1 MADSNNPKKTKIQSS
16 SLLPRYYRTDS
27 NKKFLQATVDQLVQ
41 PGTVKKINGYIG
53 RKNSK
58 ATTSNDIFIEA
69 SSKARQDYQLEPS
82 FLVKDALG
90 NTTFF
95 KDYQDY
101 INQLSVFGAN
111 TRNHARLNAQEFYSW
126 DPHIEWDK
134 FVNFQNY
141 YWLPYGPDI
150 IKISGQQENIVSTY
164 KIDIRAESD
173 NNVYIFSPDGSTPN
187 PTIKL
192 YRGRTYRFEIS
203 SSGNPFSI
211 KTKRIAGVSDRYS
224 SVELTNNAVEIGV
237 IEFHVPFNS
246 PDVLYYVSETDVDLG
261 GVFQILSI
269 EDNTTFNVDT
279 ELLGKKSYQ
288 LPNGVPLSNGMK
300 VSFVGE
306 VLPEIYRSG
315 QYYVEGVGSSI
326 RLVSESTLELI
337 SPYTETEAILFE
349 STPFDSQPFSD
360 ATSFAGRQDYIV
372 INRGAIDRNPWSRY
386 NRWFHK
392 DVIETSARINN
403 KVASIDQDARA
414 KRPIIEFE
422 PNIKLYNFGVTAI
435 EDVDLVDT
443 FTIDVF
449 SNVEGQLGYN
459 VDGINLAQGQ
469 RVLFTADR
477 DILVKNKIY
486 RVEFLTLNGVRQI
499 HLVEEPTPTK
509 DQVVLVKQGRVNQGS
524 MYWFDGTVWKVA
536 QQKLELNQAPLFDL
550 VDNNKISFGDNNVY
564 DGSTFT
570 GTKLFSYKVRNTPSD
585 QVGDKPFSLKVGSDT
600 TLGFPLTFRNIE
612 NIGDIVFA
620 FDIATG
626 NFQYKKDSNIITVNT
641 NTGFL
646 LKTTGANTEYVNGW
660 QLADTTNYQAAVRIY
675 KNSNL
680 VNNFAVDVYDNIR
693 ELDDLEL
700 KIYINGIFLNRD
712 QWALSTG
719 LDYKQVVLNKNI
731 SLTDVLTIKSYSSQP
746 INSNGFYEI
755 PLNLQNNPLNNEL
768 QDFTLG
774 EVIDHVSSI
783 VENLSNFE
791 GSFPGVN
798 NLRDLGNISKFGRK
812 FVQHSGPSSL
822 SLYHITSDNNNVIRA
837 LEFARDEYNRFK
849 RNFIAVAD
857 SLGVDTDPVRQVNLI
872 LQEINKDKPK
882 TAPYYFS
889 DMVPYTGSVKTELS
903 VLDSRIKTYPLSAV
917 FSLDELSVKSV
928 LVYLNDTQLLHGK
941 DYTFDQQGF
950 VVVTAQISVNDK
962 IVIYEFDNTNGCFI
976 PPTPTKLGLYPR
988 YEPKIYLDTSLATP
1002 RTMIQGHDGSQVLAY
1017 GDYRDQL
1024 ILEIE
1029 KRIYN
1034 NIKITYDPTIFNVD
1048 EMLPAYNRTTDYSLN
1063 EFNEVLASNFYSW
1076 TAGVDRDFTK
1086 PLNYSRDDSL
1096 TFNYKEL
1103 ATPDGRTPLPGYW
1116 KGVYRWMLGTDRP
1129 NLCPWEMLGFSEE
1142 PAWWQALYG
1151 PAPYTK
1157 DNIILWSDIA
1167 DGLIREPGKPA
1178 VQSKKYIRSY
1188 LKNIQPVDED
1198 GNIVSPLL
1206 AGFASGIITTSTA
1219 SDFVFG
1225 DVSPVES
1232 AWRRSSYYPFSLLLT
1247 SMLLQPAKT
1256 FGLLLDRSRI
1266 VRNLAGQLVY
1276 KDTNIRIRTADVVL
1290 PSIYSSS
1297 ETVLTSGIVNYLV
1310 DYILSD
1316 NLKSYNEYKYNL
1328 EYIETR
1334 LSHRIGSF
1342 TSKEKFNLLLDSKTP
1357 LSSGSVFIPQEDYDI
1372 ILNASSPTKRITY
1385 SGVIIT
1391 KLFDGYVIKGYSKSQ
1406 PYFKYY
1412 PFVKN
1417 GVAINVG
1424 GISESFVEWTPNVQY
1439 APGKVVSF
1447 GNRYYRVRV
1456 LHTTSSTF
1464 DLNFYEL
1471 LAALPMIG
1479 GKEAFIR
1486 TEWDRSEVITVPY
1499 GIKFRT
1505 IQEVVDFLLGYGEWL
1520 KDQGFIFDEFNS
1532 ELNAV
1537 TNWETSAKEFLFWTT
1552 QNWST
1557 GEDKWD
1563 DWLPDQ
1569 EVNIGSIVRYDGEY
1583 YRALRTSPPAGT
1595 FDDNDY
1601 IKLDGLSLIGSSV
1614 ISLSPAAAKLTFKA
1628 PLSVVDDI
1636 RNPFNSYEIF
1646 KVNGT
1651 PIQPNFLNSF
1661 RDDNAVS
1668 YTPIEDAI
1676 YGATFYLIQKEQV
1689 VVLKNTTLFNDTI
1702 YNPESGY
1709 RQERIKVSGYIS
1721 ADWNGSFNIPG
1732 FIFDQ
1737 ANVSDWEPW
1746 KDYALGDIVR
1756 QKQFYYT
1763 AESFTAGTD
1772 SFDTTKWIKLDK
1784 KPTAQLLPNWNYKA
1798 EQFTDF
1804 YSLDS
1809 DNFDASQQAVA
1820 QHLVGYQKR
1829 QYLSNII
1836 KDDVSEFKF
1845 YQGMII
1851 EKGTQNV
1858 LNKLFDVLSANDKES
1873 VSFYEEWA
1881 LRVGQYGASS
1891 AFDAIEFVIDEAET
1905 KNNPQGFELV
1915 NQIDTSKVDFI
1926 SRQTPN
1932 DVYLK
1937 PIGYNNNP
1945 WPVSTKDY
1953 NFLRTPGYV
1962 RPNDVKYI
1970 FKEFDQIL
1978 TSDIASYIDGD
1989 CVWIGFEGREWNV
2002 YRYTRLTATVLDVT
2016 YSVNNKTLSVKLEK
2030 NPKLNVGSIV
2040 GIDQVSFSGLYK
2052 ISAVSLDTI
2061 VLNADITNFRI
2072 PFTEGNQIVLST
2084 FRSNRIVNNG
2094 TDVAIDIA
2102 DSIFDAPPPPGEII
2116 WTDDNG
2122 SGKWATWQYN
2132 PVYEVNEFINTSP
2145 AEGLQYGKQIAINQ
2159 LGNLSAVTNSLGEA
2173 IIYDKAS
2180 PFAPWLQR
2188 QTITAPFVSKTG
2200 SFNINP
2206 TPTSLHGDVI
2216 AISSDNNWMA
2226 TGVPRASQVSSN
2238 CRFVNNSTAWSST
2251 TAYIIGNIVTLHS
2264 IAYRAKVTA
2273 NNTNKL
2279 PSTETAFWEELPYI
2293 PVSDQTSATNSPLNE
2308 QGVVS
2313 IYRKDNNNIFSL
2325 VATVISPTP
2334 MSGEQFGS
2342 SVIFGKDTLFVGAA
2356 SSNNG
2361 AGKVYKFNY
2370 LTLVRASTS
2379 HNPIGSNGTTLVVTN
2394 TSGITEGMFI
2404 QGTGFSSRQFVAQ
2417 VTSSTTLIL
2426 SAPPDSQISGIL
2438 EFTVT
2443 DWRFKAT
2450 LNTDNALDPG
2460 AKFGSNLAISKD
2472 NSTLLVSAPGT
2483 TLPGKVYIYKTQDYI
2498 TYSVSETINGT
2509 EVKFGTG
2516 LAVSDAG
2523 DYIAISCILS
2533 DGEKIDQGRVSVYK
2547 QLTNGYEHYQDLRNL
2562 DPETAEFF
2570 GSKISFMN
2578 DSQTIVV
2585 YSKASD
2591 VSVSTTFDGTTTTLD
2606 NNLTKMIDILE
2617 DSGRIDIYDRYNS
2630 KWIFSESLVNNLTVL
2645 DGYSA
2650 GLAVGNN
2657 IVLVGAPFTLNQGF
2671 ESGKVFEYR
2680 KSVGARSWTVKH
2692 TESDRVDLF
2701 KIKRAFLYNKET
2713 NKMVSYLDVIDP
2725 VQGKIPGI
2733 ADQEIKYKTFY
2744 DPAVYYS
2751 GNSSVNV
2758 DEGMSWS
2765 KNQVG
2770 TLWWDLRTAK
2780 FYDSQDQDLVY
2791 RNSTWNT
2798 LFPGAS
2804 IDVYEWVESTSTPAK
2819 WNELADTD
2827 VGLAQ
2832 GISGTTLYGNEV
2844 YGLVRRYDT
2853 VGKTFKNTYYFWV
2866 KNKKTTPANPNRRM
2880 SASSVAELIGNPR
2893 GYGYKYLALT
2903 GKNSFSLSNVKSLL
2917 DDKNIVLSVEY
2928 WTGPYT
2934 DQRPHSEW
2942 KIISNNPSTTIPNT
2956 IEKKWFDSLSGK
2968 DDDGRLVPDTS
2979 LPPKLKYGVE
2989 VRPRQSMFVN
2999 RFEAL
3004 KQLIEQVN
3012 RTLRANLVVENADIS
3027 NLDSFEKEPTTITGL
3042 YDDVIDTGAELRFA
3056 NIGTYE
3062 KPMLQAVIE
3071 DGRIIGVDIVQKGR
3085 GYLVAPYFDIAGSGI
3100 GAKIRAVINR
3110 RGQITGVDI
3119 VSSGEGY
3126 TDESTT
3132 ITVRNYSVLVRSDED
3147 SYGSWSIYA
3156 YEPTTQ
3162 KWSRIRSQSY
3172 DVRRYWSY
3180 IDWYAVGYNEFT
3192 AVDFSVNSFVELNTL
3207 ESNINQLVKV
3217 RVTSLGTWLLLRKY
3231 ANSSS
3236 VDWTQSYEVIG
3247 REKGTLQF
3255 SSNLYSFS
3263 NTQFGFDGSLYD
3275 SSVFDNAASAEL
3287 KIILNTLKDKILI
3300 DDLRQV
3306 YLDLF
3311 FNSVRYALSE
3321 QNYVDWIFKTSFV
3334 KATHNVGELTQKVT
3348 YNNDSLENFE
3358 DFINEVKPYR
3368 TKVREY
3374 VSSYLKVDNS
3384 AVSST
3389 DFDLPA
3395 VFEDNKISPIIVNLV
3410 DGLIQSSSNKV
3421 TQYPWK
3427 YWLDNLGFAVTA
3439 VEISDGGSGY
3449 VSAPNIRFSSNTGT
3463 GATARAFITNGRV
3476 NRIVLLNKGTGYLS
3490 APTVIIEGG
3499 TRSDG
3504 VSAKAVAIIGDSV
3517 VRSNLIKIKFD
3528 RISQKYLVTKMQET
3542 ETFSGT
3548 AVSGSRLQFALTWAP
3563 DIRVGQSTVLINGVE
3578 ALRSNY
3584 TLKIV
3589 KNTTRGYTKYSGS
3602 ITFDVAPPRESVIS
3616 ITYIKDWSLLSAA
3629 DRIQYYYDPATGEL
3643 GKDLA
3648 QLMTGVDYGGVVV
3661 TGLEF
3666 DIGQGW
3672 GVSPYYTDKW
3682 DSFDANFD
3690 DYIVT
3695 VSANTHDFTLPY
3707 VPADGTELNVYYSS
3721 KNVETYVGDGFTKI
3735 YNFNVYN
3742 IYPPVVTVST
3752 TVEFDYTN
3760 PSVNIIGSDIIKVA
3774 SVTGIKIG
3782 DVLAIDPLVEKTL
3795 GFEPKVVL
3803 INSTTREIKIDQILF
3818 KDIAIDTSAV
3828 FTRTLVDPVDC
3839 SINPNGTVF
3848 LNEEIPATS
3857 SILITGLLD
3866 PIRLDDPE
3874 FTPERSVALLELETA
3889 QLELTVLISDYKTLL
3904 DSKASLESTINDLE
3918 TQLTSLQTQV
3928 AALLV
3933 VLDGLDPSDPLYN
3946 PTVSQLNILTNTQI
3960 PAVEVQLQQAEND
3973 LETVEDGIIDNQ
3985 IDKVTKQQ
3993 EIDQAQT
4000 AFDAFPTLQNSNAI
4014 MQTVVS
4020 DGVPDSPFGSPSK
4033 TFSIPTSFNVIDGDK
4048 FIWRKST
4055 SDGSLAPQDSDYDT
4069 ALSGGNL
4076 AYSTATGLAADDII
4090 VDGDGF
4096 VTATTSP
4103 ATEEVVPG
4111 QIVDAVAIKV
4121 YDKPNTGSA
4130 TIKVDSYIADGVTTE
4145 FLISQQ
4151 PNSPTAVIVK
4161 LTDGSRDPVTNELV
4175 SISTVKLINQDYEL
4189 DFRNRL
4195 ITFEQA
4201 PTDGTLVSIFSFGFN
4216 GVNILD
4222 LDYFIADGTQTEF
4235 VTRAPWR
4242 QPVNYLVYV
4251 DGLPA
4256 QPGTPA
4262 LFETDYSYDSSG
4274 RIGLNFSIP
4283 PTAGSLINY
4292 IIVDGP
4298 EQNYSITNSQR
4309 FQGNNTALY
4318 NLDYPVGDSLPLES
4332 NMIVRV
4338 DQNILAGPN
4347 NSYYTVETGK
4357 LDYTIDPAKFLPYT
4371 LSTNDIVVLADGEL
4385 LRTGI
4390 DYLIELQGIT
4400 IKINNAVNTRYLGK
4414 ELVISVRRDLGYL
4427 YVPAT
4432 NTTSAKIQLVN
4443 VVSPQ
4448 SIVEVISSYKHDI
4461 LSIQRTEVKITN
4473 NLPLTPD
4480 TTEFYNYKGLS
4491 AGVIQLDRS
4500 VIDDN
4505 YVWVIKNG
4513 SLLSPSA
4520 DFKLNNDRRSISLAL
4535 YPALDDSF
4543 TVITFSNNVISG
4555 GVSYMQFK
4563 DMLNRFHFKRLN
4575 ANKRTVLVN
4584 SLRYTDT
4591 VIEVEDASNFDIP
4604 NIANNKPG
4612 IIEIRGERIE
4622 YFNIST
4628 KQENGVTTY
4637 LLGQLRRGTL
4647 GTGVSILHRAGS
4659 YVQEI
4664 GVSETIPYTETTTVD
4679 QITSDGT
4686 NIVPLTFI
4694 PAQTTTEWEYSQGFV
4709 SSIPQNFGQSNEI
4722 EVFVG
4727 GYDIAPWVSGVSYT
4741 AGAVV
4746 DFGSYTYRCVS
4757 NHTSSDSFNTDAA
4770 NWTFFVGNIRLK
4782 KAPYKVHNINNHP
4795 DSPEGDVQLDAD
4807 FAVDG
4812 ISNSLRLTTNL
4823 KFGTRVTV
4831 IKKTGVDWDSTV
4843 NVINSD
4849 NKISRFLKAAPGVW
4863 YATVGKYDS
4872 TVDKPS
4878 TFDSIAG
4885 TFDSTLNR
4893 FDQG

>member
-16 SLLPRYYRTDS
+16 SLLPRYYRSDS

-53 RKNSK
+53 RQNSK
-58 ATTSNDIFIEA
+58 ATTASDIFIEA
-69 SSKARQDYQLEPS
+69 GNKPRQDYQLEPS
-82 FLVKDALG
+82 FLIKDALG

-101 INQLSVFGAN
+101 VNQLGVFGAN
-111 TRNHARLNAQEFYSW
+111 TVNHSRLNSQEFYSW

-141 YWLPYGPDI
+141 YWLPYGPDV
-150 IKISGQQENIVSTY
+150 IKIIGQQENIISTY
-164 KIDIRAESD
+164 KIGIRAEDD
-173 NNVYIFSPDGSTPN
+173 NNVYVFSPDGVTPN

-192 YRGRTYRFEIS
+192 YRGQTYRFEIAS
-203 SSGNPFSI
+203 PGNPFAI
-211 KTKRIAGVSDRYS
+211 KTKRTVGAGDRYS
-224 SVELTNNAVEIGV
+224 SVELTNNAVENGV

-246 PDVLYYVSETDVDLG
+246 PDVLFYVSETDIDLG

-279 ELLGKKSYQ
+279 ELLGKQSYQ

-326 RLVSESTLELI
+326 RLVSESSLELI

-372 INRGAIDRNPWSRY
+372 INRGSIDRNPWSRY

-392 DVIETSARINN
+392 DVIETSARVNN
-403 KVASIDQDARA
+403 KVASVDQDARA
-414 KRPIIEFE
+414 VRPIIEFE
-422 PNIKLYNFGVTAI
+422 PNIKLYNFGMTAI

-443 FTIDVF
+443 FTGDVF
-449 SNVEGQLGYN
+449 STVEGQLGYN
-459 VDGINLAQGQ
+459 VDGISLAQGQ

-477 DILVKNKIY
+477 DILVKNKIF

-499 HLVEEPTPTK
+499 HLVEEPTPVK
-509 DQVVLVKQGRVNQGS
+509 DQVVLVKQGTVNQGS
-524 MYWFDGTVWKVA
+524 MYWFDGTTWKVA
-536 QQKLELNQAPLFDL
+536 QQKRELNQAPLFDL
-550 VDNNKISFGDNNVY
+550 VDNNKVSFDNDVVY
-564 DGSTFT
+564 NGSTFK
-570 GTKLFSYKVRNTPSD
+570 GTKLFSYKVRETPSA

-600 TLGFPLTFRNIE
+600 TLGFPLSFRNIE
-612 NIGDIVFA
+612 NIGDIVFN
-620 FDIATG
+620 FDIATDS
-626 NFQYKKDSNIITVNT
+626 FQFKENSDITTVKT

-646 LKTTGANTEYVNGW
+646 LKSTASGVEYVNGW
-660 QLADTTNYQAAVRIY
+660 QLATTTKYQAAVRIY
-675 KNSNL
+675 KNTNQ
-680 VNNFAVDVYDNIR
+680 VNNFNIDFYNNIN
-693 ELDDLEL
+693 ELTDLEL
-700 KIYINGIFLNRD
+700 KIYINGIFLNKD
-712 QWALSTG
+712 KWTITNG
-719 LDYKQVVLNKNI
+719 IDYKQVVLSKDI
-731 SLTDVLTIKSYSSQP
+731 LLTDVLTIKGYSSQS

-755 PLNLQNNPLNNEL
+755 PLNLQNNPLNNDI
-768 QDFTLG
+768 QNFTLG

-783 VENLSNFE
+783 VENLPDFK
-791 GSFPGVN
+791 GTFPGVN
-798 NLRDLGNISKFGRK
+798 NLRDLGNISKFGTK
-812 FVQHSGPSSL
+812 FVQHSGPASL

-837 LEFARDEYNRFK
+837 LEFARDDYNRFK
-849 RNFIAVAD
+849 RNFITVAD
-857 SLGVDTDPVRQVNLI
+857 NLGIDTDPVRQVNLI

-889 DMVPYTGSVKTELS
+889 DMVPYTGSIKTELT
-903 VLDSRIKTYPLSAV
+903 VLDFRIKTYPLSAV
-917 FSLDELSVKSV
+917 FSLAELSAKAV
-928 LVYLNDTQLLHGK
+928 LVYLNNTQLLHNK
-941 DYTFDQQGF
+941 DYTFDDQGF
-950 VVVTAQISVNDK
+950 VVITARLTTGDK

-1002 RTMIQGHDGSQVLAY
+1002 RTMIQGHDGSQILAY
-1017 GDYRDQL
+1017 DDYRDQL

-1034 NIKITYDPTIFNVD
+1034 NIKINYDSSIFD
-1048 EMLPAYNRTTDYSLN
+1048 IEDMIPSYNRTSDYSLS
-1063 EFNEVLASNFYSW
+1063 EFNEVLATNFYNW
-1076 TAGVDRDFTK
+1076 TATIDRDFTK
-1086 PLNYSRDDSL
+1086 PLSYSRDDSL
-1096 TFNYKEL
+1096 TFNYREL

-1129 NLCPWEMLGFSEE
+1129 NLCPWEIIGFSEE
-1142 PAWWQALYG
+1142 PSWWQTVYG

-1157 DNIILWSDIA
+1157 DNTILWSDLG
-1167 DGLIREPGKPA
+1167 DGLIKEPGKPV
-1178 VQSKKYIRSY
+1178 VQNKKYIRTY
-1188 LKNIQPVDED
+1188 LKTIQPVDES

-1219 SDFVFG
+1219 GDFIFG

-1276 KDTNIRIRTADVVL
+1276 KDTNVRIRPADVVL

-1316 NLKSYNEYKYNL
+1316 NLKSYNEYRYNL
-1328 EYIETR
+1328 EYIETK

-1342 TSKEKFNLLLDSKTP
+1342 TSKAKFNLLLDSKTP

-1372 ILNASSPTKRITY
+1372 ILNSSSPIKKITY
-1385 SGVIIT
+1385 SGVIVT
-1391 KLFDGYVIKGYSKSQ
+1391 KLIDGYVIKGYSKSQ

-1417 GVAINVG
+1417 GLLINVG
-1424 GISESFVEWTPNVQY
+1424 GISESFVEWTPEVQY
-1439 APGKVVSF
+1439 APGKIVFF

-1456 LHTTSSTF
+1456 LHTSTLKF

-1471 LAALPMIG
+1471 LAALPTVG
-1479 GKEAFIR
+1479 GKDAFIR

-1520 KDQGFIFDEFNS
+1520 TDQGFVFDEFNT

-1537 TNWETSAKEFLFWTT
+1537 TNWTTSAKEFLFWTT

-1563 DWLPDQ
+1563 DWLPNQ
-1569 EVNIGSIVRYDGEY
+1569 EVRIGSIVRYDGEY
-1583 YRALRTSPPAGT
+1583 YRALRTSAPASI
-1595 FDDNDY
+1595 FDNDDY
-1601 IKLDGLSLIGSSV
+1601 VKLDGLSLIGSSA

-1636 RNPFNSYEIF
+1636 RNPFNGYEIF
-1646 KVNGT
+1646 KVDGT

-1668 YTPIEDAI
+1668 YTPINDAI
-1676 YGATFYLIQKEQV
+1676 YGATFYLVQKEQV
-1689 VVLKNTTLFNDTI
+1689 VVLNNTTLFNDTI

-1709 RQERIKVSGYIS
+1709 RQERIKVAGYVS

-1737 ANVSDWEPW
+1737 AVISEWEQW
-1746 KDYALGDIVR
+1746 RDYALGDIVR
-1756 QKQFYYT
+1756 HKQFYYT
-1763 AESFTAGTD
+1763 AESFIAGAD
-1772 SFDTTKWIKLDK
+1772 VFDNTQWIILDK
-1784 KPTAQLLPNWNYKA
+1784 KPTAQLLPNWSYKA

-1820 QHLVGYQKR
+1820 QHLIGYQKR

-1845 YQGMII
+1845 YQGMIV

-1858 LNKLFDVLSANDKES
+1858 LNKLFDVLSANNKES

-1881 LRVGQYGASS
+1881 IRVGQYGSSS
-1891 AFDAIEFVIDEAET
+1891 AFDVVEFVVDEGET
-1905 KNNPQGFELV
+1905 RNNPQGFELV
-1915 NQIDTSKVDFI
+1915 NQVDTSKVDFI

-1945 WPVSTKDY
+1945 WPISTKKY

-1970 FKEFDQIL
+1970 FKEFDDIL
-1978 TSDIASYIDGD
+1978 TSDVSSYLDGD
-1989 CVWIGFEGREWNV
+1989 YVWIGFEGREWNV
-2002 YRYTRLTATVLDVT
+2002 YRYSRLTTTVLDVT
-2016 YSVNNKTLSVKLEK
+2016 YSTNNKTLSIKLEK
-2030 NPKLNVGSIV
+2030 NPKIAAGAIV
-2040 GIDQVSFSGLYK
+2040 GVDQVSFSGMYK
-2052 ISAVSLDTI
+2052 VVSASLDTI
-2061 VLNADITNFRI
+2061 VLSADITNFKA
-2072 PFTEGNQIVLST
+2072 PFSEGSQIVLSM
-2084 FRSNRIVNNG
+2084 FRSNRVVNQG
-2094 TDVAIDIA
+2094 TDVAIDLV
-2102 DSIFDAPPPPGEII
+2102 DKIFNSPPPSGELV
-2116 WTDDNG
+2116 WVDDNG
-2122 SGKWATWQYN
+2122 QGKWSTLQYN
-2132 PVYEVNEFINTSP
+2132 PAYEINEFTNTSP
-2145 AEGLQYGKQIAINQ
+2145 TAGLQYGKQLAINQ
-2159 LGNLSAVTNSLGEA
+2159 SGNLSVVTNGLGEV
-2173 IIYDKAS
+2173 IVYDKAS
-2180 PFAPWLQR
+2180 PVAPWLQR

-2200 SFNINP
+2200 NFNINP
-2206 TPTSLHGDVI
+2206 TPDSLHGDVI
-2216 AISSDNNWMA
+2216 AISSDNSWMA

-2251 TAYIIGNIVTLHS
+2251 TAYIVGNIVTLNDT
-2264 IAYRAKVTA
+2264 AYRAKVTA

-2279 PSTETAFWEELPYI
+2279 PNTETVFWEELPYI
-2293 PVSDQTSATNSPLNE
+2293 PVSDQLSAVNSPLNE

-2325 VATVISPTP
+2325 VATIISPTP

-2342 SVIFGKDTLFVGAA
+2342 SIVFGKDALFVGA
-2356 SSNNG
+2356 SNSNNG
-2361 AGKVYKFNY
+2361 LGKVYKFNY
-2370 LTLVRASTS
+2370 ITLVRATTS
-2379 HNPIGSNGTTLVVTN
+2379 YNPIGSVATTLVL
-2394 TSGITEGMFI
+2394 TSTTGITAGMFVRGI
-2404 QGTGFSSRQFVAQ
+2404 GFNSNQFVAQ
-2417 VTSSTTLIL
+2417 ITSPTRLIL
-2426 SAPPDSQISGIL
+2426 SAAPDTPPSGII
-2438 EFTVT
+2438 EFTNT
-2443 DWRFKAT
+2443 DWRFTST
-2450 LNTDNALDPG
+2450 LSVNGLSLGSN
-2460 AKFGSNLAISKD
+2460 FGSSLVISKD

-2483 TLPGKVYIYKTQDYI
+2483 LLPGKVYVYTTVNYVDYLI
-2498 TYSVSETINGT
+2498 KETISGT

-2516 LAVSDAG
+2516 LAVSDTG
-2523 DYIAISCILS
+2523 DYIAISCMLS

-2547 QLTNGYEHYQDLRNL
+2547 QSTNSYVHYQDLRNL

-2585 YSKASD
+2585 YSKSSD
-2591 VSVSTTFDGTTTTLD
+2591 VTVNTIFDKKLTTLD
-2606 NNLTKMIDILE
+2606 NNLTKIIDILE
-2617 DSGRIDIYDRYNS
+2617 DSGRIDIYDRYNT
-2630 KWIFSESLVNNLTVL
+2630 KWIFSESLANNLSVL
-2645 DGYSA
+2645 DNYSA
-2650 GLAVGNN
+2650 GFAVADNL
-2657 IVLVGAPFTLNQGF
+2657 VLVGAPLALDQGVK
-2671 ESGKVFEYR
+2671 SGKVFEYR
-2680 KSVGARSWTVKH
+2680 KTTGKFSWEVKH
-2692 TESDRVDLF
+2692 TQSDRVDLF
-2701 KIKRAFLYNKET
+2701 KIKRAFLYNRKN
-2713 NKMVSYLDVIDP
+2713 NKMVSYLDVVDP

-2733 ADQEIKYKTFY
+2733 ADQEIRYKTFY
-2744 DPAVYYS
+2744 DPAIYYS
-2751 GNSSVNV
+2751 GDSVVNV

-2765 KNQVG
+2765 KAQVG

-2780 FYDSQDQDLVY
+2780 FYDSQDEDLIY

-2804 IDVYEWVESTSTPAK
+2804 IDVYEWVESTATPSK

-2827 VGLAQ
+2827 TGLAQ
-2832 GISGTTLYGNEV
+2832 GISGTTLYGNDV

-2866 KNKKTTPANPNRRM
+2866 KNKKTIPNNPNRQM
-2880 SASSVAELIGNPR
+2880 SASNVAELIGNPR

-2903 GKNSFSLSNVKSLL
+2903 GKNSFSLANIKSLL
-2917 DDKNIVLSVEY
+2917 DDTNVILSVEY

-2942 KIISNNPSTTIPNT
+2942 KIISNNPATTIPSA
-2956 IEKKWFDSLSGK
+2956 IEKKWFDSLSGR
-2968 DDDGRLVPDTS
+2968 DDAGRLVPDTA

-2989 VRPRQSMFVN
+2989 VRPRQSMFIN

-3012 RTLRANLVVENADIS
+3012 NTLRSKLIVENADIS
-3027 NLDSFEKEPTTITGL
+3027 ELDSFEKEPTTITGL
-3042 YDDVIDTGAELRFA
+3042 YDDVIDTGTELRFA

-3062 KPMLQAVIE
+3062 KPVIHPE
-3071 DGRIIGVDIVQKGR
+3071 IENGKIVGINIVQRGR
-3085 GYLVAPYFDIAGSGI
+3085 GYLVAPYFDITGSGI
-3100 GAKIRAVINR
+3100 GAKIRSVINR
-3110 RGQITGVDI
+3110 RGQIVGFEI

-3126 TDESTT
+3126 TSESTT

-3147 SYGSWSIYA
+3147 SYNSWSIYA
-3156 YEPTTQ
+3156 YEPSTQ

-3180 IDWYAVGYNEFT
+3180 IDWYADGYNEFT
-3192 AVDFSVNSFVELNTL
+3192 AVSFSVNSFVELNTL
-3207 ESNINQLVKV
+3207 GSDINQLVKV
-3217 RVTSLGTWLLLRKY
+3217 RVTSLGTWILLRKY

-3236 VDWTQSYEVIG
+3236 VDWTQSYEVVG

-3275 SSVFDNAASAEL
+3275 SSVFDNAASIEL

-3311 FNSVRYALSE
+3311 FNSVRYVLSE

-3368 TKVREY
+3368 TKIREY
-3374 VSSYLKVDNS
+3374 VSSYSKIDNS
-3384 AVSST
+3384 AISSS

-3395 VFEDNKISPIIVNLV
+3395 VFEDNKISPVIVNVV
-3410 DGLIQSSSNKV
+3410 DGLIQSSTNKI

-3427 YWLDNLGFAVTA
+3427 YWLDNLGFSVTA
-3439 VEISDGGSGY
+3439 VTISNGGSGY
-3449 VSAPNIRFSSNTGT
+3449 VSAPTVRFSSNTGT

-3476 NRIVLLNKGTGYLS
+3476 NRIVLLTSGTGYLS
-3490 APTVIIEGG
+3490 APSIIIEGG
-3499 TRSDG
+3499 TRADG
-3504 VSAKAVAIIGDSV
+3504 VAATAVAIIGDSV

-3528 RISQKYLVTKMQET
+3528 RISQKYLVTKLQET
-3542 ETFSGT
+3542 EMFSGI
-3548 AVSGSRLQFALTWAP
+3548 AVSGSRLQFALRWAP

-3589 KNTTRGYTKYSGS
+3589 KNTNRGYTNYSGS
-3602 ITFDVAPPRESVIS
+3602 ITFEVAPPRESVVS

-3672 GVSPYYTDKW
+3672 GVSPYYSDKW

-3695 VSANTHDFTLPY
+3695 VSANTHNFTLPY
-3707 VPADGTELNVYYSS
+3707 VPPAGTELNVYYSS
-3721 KNVETYVGDGFTKI
+3721 KNVETYIGDGFTKI

-3742 IYPPVVTVST
+3742 LYPPVVTVST
-3752 TVEFDYTN
+3752 TVAFDYTN
-3760 PSVNIIGSDIIKVA
+3760 STTNLVGTDTITVV
-3774 SVTGIKIG
+3774 SVTGIKVG
-3782 DVLAIDPLVEKTL
+3782 DILSINPAVDKTL
-3795 GFEPKVVL
+3795 GFETTVTA
-3803 INSTTREIKIDQILF
+3803 INPTTRAIKIDQILF
-3818 KDIAIDTSAV
+3818 KSIAPNTTAT
-3828 FTRTLVDPVDC
+3828 FTRTLIDPIDC

-3848 LNEEIPATS
+3848 LNEEIAVTS
-3857 SILITGLLD
+3857 TISITGLLD
-3866 PIRLDDPE
+3866 PIRLDDAQ
-3874 FTPERSVALLELETA
+3874 FTPGRSAALLDLETK
-3889 QLELTVLISDYKTLL
+3889 QLALTTLISGYKTLL
-3904 DSKASLESTINDLE
+3904 DNKTNLESTINDLE
-3918 TQLTSLQTQV
+3918 TQLTSLQNQL

-3933 VLDGLDPSDPLYN
+3933 VLDGLNPSDPLYN
-3946 PTVSQLNILTNTQI
+3946 STVSQLNILTNTQI
-3960 PAVEVQLQQAEND
+3960 PAVELQLQQAENS
-3973 LETVEDGIIDNQ
+3973 LILVEDDIIDNQ
-3985 IDKVTKQQ
+3985 LDKVVKQQ
-3993 EIDQAQT
+3993 EIDQAQLV
-4000 AFDAFPTLQNSNAI
+4000 FDVFPKLQNTNAI

-4020 DGVPDSPFGSPSK
+4020 NGVPDSPFGSPSK
-4033 TFSIPTSFNVIDGDK
+4033 TFSIPTTFTVVDGDK
-4048 FIWRKST
+4048 FIWRKTT

-4076 AYSTATGLAADDII
+4076 AYSTATGLSADDII

-4096 VTATTSP
+4096 VTPTTSP

-4111 QIVDAVAIKV
+4111 QVVDAVAIKV
-4121 YDKPNTGSA
+4121 YDRPTTGSA
-4130 TIKVDSYIADGVTTE
+4130 TIKVDSYVADGVTTE

-4161 LTDGSRDPVTNELV
+4161 LTDGSRDPITNELL
-4175 SISTVKLINQDYEL
+4175 SISTIKLINQDYNL
-4189 DFRNRL
+4189 DFRNKL
-4195 ITFEQA
+4195 INFVQA
-4201 PTDGTLVSIFSFGFN
+4201 PAEGTLVSIFSFGFN

-4251 DGLPA
+4251 DGQPA

-4274 RIGLNFSIP
+4274 RIGLNFSVP

-4292 IIVDGP
+4292 LIVDGP
-4298 EQNYSITNSQR
+4298 EQSYSITNSQR

-4318 NLDYPVGDSLPLES
+4318 NLDYPVGNSLPAES
-4332 NMIVRV
+4332 NMLVRV
-4338 DQNILAGPN
+4338 GQSILTGPN
-4347 NSYYTVETGK
+4347 NSYYTVSAGQLE
-4357 LDYTIDPAKFLPYT
+4357 YNIDPAKFLPYT
-4371 LSTNDIVVLADGEL
+4371 LSTNDIVVLADGNL
-4385 LRTGI
+4385 LRIGI

-4400 IKINNAVNTRYLGK
+4400 IKINNAINTRYLNK
-4414 ELVISVRRDLGYL
+4414 ELVISVRKDLGYL
-4427 YVPAT
+4427 YIPPT
-4432 NTTSAKIQLVN
+4432 NTTPAKIQLGSAVDT
-4443 VVSPQ
+4443 Q
-4448 SIVEVISSYKHDI
+4448 STIEVISSFKHDI
-4461 LSIQRTEVKITN
+4461 LNIQRTEVKITN
-4473 NLPLTPD
+4473 NISLTPD

-4491 AGVIQLDRS
+4491 AGLIQLDRS
-4500 VIDDN
+4500 VIDEN

-4513 SLLSPSA
+4513 SLLSPSV
-4520 DFKLNNDRRSISLAL
+4520 DFKLNNNRQSILLAL
-4535 YPALDDSF
+4535 YPEVNDSF
-4543 TVITFSNNVISG
+4543 TVITFSNNVLAS

-4575 ANKRTVLVN
+4575 ADKRTVLVK

-4591 VIEVEDASNFDIP
+4591 AIEVEDASNFDIP
-4604 NIANNKPG
+4604 NVLNNKPG

-4628 KQENGVTTY
+4628 KEEDGVTTY

-4647 GTGVSILHRAGS
+4647 GTGVSTLHRAGS
-4659 YVQEI
+4659 YVQDI
-4664 GVSETIPYTETTTVD
+4664 GVSETIPYTETSTID
-4679 QITSDGT
+4679 QIKSDGT

-4694 PAQTTTEWEYSQGFV
+4694 PKQTTVEWEYSSGFV
-4709 SSIPQNFGQSNEI
+4709 SSIPQDFGQSNEI

-4727 GYDIAPWVSGVSYT
+4727 GYDIAPWAAGVSYT

-4746 DFGSYTYRCVS
+4746 EFGSYTYRCIS
-4757 NHTSSDSFNTDAA
+4757 NHTSSNSFNTDAA
-4770 NWTFFVGNIRLK
+4770 HWTFFVGNIRLK
-4782 KAPYKVHNINNHP
+4782 KEPYKVHNINNHP
-4795 DSPEGDVQLDAD
+4795 DSPEGDIQLDAD

-4812 ISNSLRLTTNL
+4812 VSNSLRLTNNL

-4831 IKKTGVDWDSTV
+4831 VKKTGVAWDSTV
-4843 NVINSD
+4843 NVMDSD

-4872 TVDKPS
+4872 TVESPS
-4878 TFDSIAG
+4878 TFDSNTG
-4885 TFDSTLNR
+4885 TFDSTSIR

>member
-1 MADSNNPKKTKIQSS
+1 MTDSNKSKKTKIQSS
-16 SLLPRYYRTDS
+16 ALLPRYYRTDS

-53 RKNSK
+53 RQNSK
-58 ATTSNDIFIEA
+58 ATTKSDIFIEA
-69 SSKARQDYQLEPS
+69 GGKSRQDYQLEPS
-82 FLVKDALG
+82 FVIKDALG
-90 NTTFF
+90 NTTYF

-101 INQLSVFGAN
+101 INQLGVFGAN
-111 TRNHARLNAQEFYSW
+111 TTNHSKLNSQEFYSW

-141 YWLPYGPDI
+141 YWLPYGPDV
-150 IKISGQQENIVSTY
+150 IKISGQQENIISTY
-164 KIDIRAESD
+164 TVNIRAEAD
-173 NNVYIFSPDGSTPN
+173 NNVYIFNPDGVTPN
-187 PTIKL
+187 PTIQL
-192 YRGRTYRFEIS
+192 YRGQTYRFEIS
-203 SSGNPFSI
+203 SAGNPFAI
-211 KTKRIAGVSDRYS
+211 KTKRTAGVSDRYS
-224 SVELTNNAVEIGV
+224 SVELTNNAVETGI

-246 PDVLYYVSETDVDLG
+246 PDVLYYVSETDIDLG

-269 EDNTTFNVDT
+269 EENTTFNVET

-288 LPNGVPLSNGMK
+288 LPNGVSLSNGMK

-306 VLPEIYRSG
+306 VLPTSFKTG
-315 QYYVEGVGSSI
+315 QYYVEGVGTSI
-326 RLVSESTLELI
+326 RLIGESALELI

-372 INRGAIDRNPWSRY
+372 INRGSVDRNPWSRY

-414 KRPIIEFE
+414 VRPIIEFE
-422 PNIKLYNFGVTAI
+422 PNLRLYNFGVTAI
-435 EDVDLVDT
+435 QDVDLIDT

-449 SNVEGQLGYN
+449 SNIEGQLGYN
-459 VDGINLAQGQ
+459 IDGINLAQGQ
-469 RVLFTADR
+469 RILFTADR
-477 DILVKNKIY
+477 DMLVKNKIY
-486 RVEFLTLNGVRQI
+486 RVEFLVLSGVRQI
-499 HLVEEPTPTK
+499 HLVEEPTPAK

-524 MYWFDGTVWKVA
+524 MYWYDGTVWKVA

-550 VDNNKISFGDNNVY
+550 VDNNKVSFGDETVY
-564 DGSTFT
+564 NGSTFA
-570 GTKLFSYKVRNTPSD
+570 GTKLFSYKVRETAPT
-585 QVGDKPFSLKVGSDT
+585 QRGDKPFSLKVGTDT
-600 TLGFPLTFRNIE
+600 TLGFPLSFRNIE
-612 NIGDIVFA
+612 NIGDIVFN
-620 FDIATG
+620 FDIATS
-626 NFQYKKDSNIITVNT
+626 NFQYKENSDIKTTKT

-646 LKTTGANTEYVNGW
+646 LRTTALGAEYVNGW
-660 QLADTTNYQAAVRIY
+660 QLSETTNYQAAVRIY
-675 KNSNL
+675 KNVNF
-680 VNNFAVDVYDNIR
+680 VNNFDVDFYDNIN
-693 ELDDLEL
+693 ELSDLRL
-700 KIYINGIFLNRD
+700 KIYVNGIFLNNT
-712 QWALSTG
+712 QWSVVDG
-719 LDYKQVVLNKNI
+719 VDYKKVVLNKNI
-731 SLTDVLTIKSYSSQP
+731 LPTDVLTIKGYSAQP

-755 PLNLQNNPLNNEL
+755 PLNLQNNPLNNDIR
-768 QDFTLG
+768 DFTLG

-783 VENLSNFE
+783 VENLPNFQ
-791 GSFPGVN
+791 GNFPGVN
-798 NLRDLGNISKFGRK
+798 NLRDLGNISNLGTK
-812 FVQHSGPSSL
+812 FVQHSGPASL
-822 SLYHITSDNNNVIRA
+822 SLYHITSDNNNIIRA

-857 SLGVDTDPVRQVNLI
+857 SLGVDADPVRQVNLI

-889 DMVPYTGSVKTELS
+889 DMVPYTGSIKTELP
-903 VLDSRIKTYPLSAV
+903 VLDFRIKTYPLSAV
-917 FSLDELSVKSV
+917 FSLDELSIKAV

-950 VVVTAQISVNDK
+950 VVITAQISTNDK

-1002 RTMIQGHDGSQVLAY
+1002 RTMIQGHDGSQILAY

-1034 NIKITYDPTIFNVD
+1034 NIKIKYDESIFDVAD
-1048 EMLPAYNRTTDYSLN
+1048 MIPSYNRSSDYSLK
-1063 EFNEVLASNFYSW
+1063 EFNEVLAINFYSW
-1076 TAGVDRDFTK
+1076 TSIVDKDFTK
-1086 PLNYSRDDSL
+1086 PLSYNRDDSL
-1096 TFNYKEL
+1096 TFNYREL

-1129 NLCPWEMLGFSEE
+1129 NLCPWEILGFSEE
-1142 PAWWQALYG
+1142 PTWWQGLYG

-1157 DNIILWSDIA
+1157 DNTILWSDIA

-1178 VQSKKYIRSY
+1178 VQNKKYIRPY
-1188 LKNIQPVDED
+1188 LKTIQPVDEF

-1219 SDFVFG
+1219 GDFIFG

-1232 AWRRSSYYPFSLLLT
+1232 AWRRSSYYPFSLMLT

-1276 KDTNIRIRTADVVL
+1276 KDTNVRIRPSDVVL

-1316 NLKSYNEYKYNL
+1316 NLKSYNNYRYNL
-1328 EYIETR
+1328 EYIETK

-1342 TSKEKFNLLLDSKTP
+1342 TSKQKFNLLLDSKTP

-1372 ILNASSPTKRITY
+1372 ILNSSSPTKKITY
-1385 SGVIIT
+1385 SGVIVT
-1391 KLFDGYVIKGYSKSQ
+1391 KLIDGYVVKGYSRSQ

-1417 GVAINVG
+1417 GLLINVG
-1424 GISESFVEWTPNVQY
+1424 GISESFVEWTSNVQY
-1439 APGKVVSF
+1439 APGKVVFF

-1456 LHTTSSTF
+1456 LHTTSNTF

-1471 LAALPMIG
+1471 LASLPTVG

-1499 GIKFRT
+1499 GTKFRT

-1520 KDQGFIFDEFNS
+1520 TDQGFVFDEFNT

-1537 TNWETSAKEFLFWTT
+1537 TNWSTSAKEFLFWTT

-1569 EVNIGSIVRYDGEY
+1569 EVKIGAIVRYDGEY
-1583 YRALRTSPPAGT
+1583 YRALRTSPPATT
-1595 FDDNDY
+1595 FDDDNY
-1601 IKLDGLSLIGSSV
+1601 VKLDGLSLIGSSA
-1614 ISLSPAAAKLTFKA
+1614 ISLSPAATKLTFKA
-1628 PLSVVDDI
+1628 PLNVVDDI
-1636 RNPFNSYEIF
+1636 RNSFNGYEIF
-1646 KVNGT
+1646 KVDGT

-1668 YTPIEDAI
+1668 YTPINDAI
-1676 YGATFYLIQKEQV
+1676 YGATFYLVQKEQV
-1689 VVLKNTTLFNDTI
+1689 VVLNNTTLFNDTI

-1709 RQERIKVSGYIS
+1709 RQERIKVAGYIS

-1737 ANVSDWEPW
+1737 AVISDWEQW
-1746 KDYALGDIVR
+1746 RNYALGDVVR
-1756 QKQFYYT
+1756 NKQFYYA
-1763 AESFTAGTD
+1763 AESFIAGA
-1772 SFDTTKWIKLDK
+1772 DTFNTNEWIKLDQQ
-1784 KPTAQLLPNWNYKA
+1784 PTAQLLPNWSYKA

-1820 QHLVGYQKR
+1820 QHLIGYQKR

-1845 YQGMII
+1845 YQGMIV

-1858 LNKLFDVLSANDKES
+1858 LNKLFDVLSANNKES

-1881 LRVGQYGASS
+1881 IRVGQYGSSS
-1891 AFDAIEFVIDEAET
+1891 AFDAIEFIVDESET

-1915 NQIDTSKVDFI
+1915 NQIDPGVVDFI

-1945 WPVSTKDY
+1945 WPISTKKY

-1962 RPNDVKYI
+1962 RPDDVKYI

-1978 TSDIASYIDGD
+1978 TSDVSSYVDGD
-1989 CVWIGFEGREWNV
+1989 GVWIGFEGREWNV

-2016 YSVNNKTLSVKLEK
+2016 YSINNKTLNVKLEK
-2030 NPKLNVGSIV
+2030 NLKINIGAIV
-2040 GIDQVSFSGLYK
+2040 GIDQVSFSGFYK
-2052 ISAVSLDTI
+2052 VISVSLDTI
-2061 VLNADITNFRI
+2061 VLDATIENFTV

-2084 FRSNRIVNNG
+2084 FRSNRIVNQG

-2116 WTDDNG
+2116 WTDDTG
-2122 SGKWATWQYN
+2122 QGRWATWQYN
-2132 PVYEVNEFINTSP
+2132 PVYGINEFVNTSP
-2145 AEGLQYGKQIAINQ
+2145 AEGLQYGKQLAINQ
-2159 LGNLSAVTNSLGEA
+2159 LGNLSAVTNSLGEV
-2173 IIYDKAS
+2173 IVYDKAS

-2206 TPTSLHGDVI
+2206 TPNSLHGDVI
-2216 AISSDNNWMA
+2216 AISSDNSWMA
-2226 TGVPRASQVSSN
+2226 TGVPRASRVSSN
-2238 CRFVNNSTAWSST
+2238 CRFVNNSTEWSSS
-2251 TAYIIGNIVTLHS
+2251 TAYVIDNVVTLHN

-2273 NNTNKL
+2273 NNTNKS
-2279 PSTETAFWEELPYI
+2279 PSTETAFWEELSYI
-2293 PVSDQTSATNSPLNE
+2293 PVNNQPSAVNSPLNE

-2313 IYRKDNNNIFSL
+2313 IYSKDINNIFSL
-2325 VATVISPTP
+2325 VATIISPSP

-2342 SVIFGKDTLFVGAA
+2342 SVVFGKDTLFVGANK
-2356 SSNNG
+2356 SNNG
-2361 AGKVYKFNY
+2361 VGKVYKFNY
-2370 LTLVRASTS
+2370 LTLVKAATS
-2379 HNPIGSNGTTLVVTN
+2379 YNPIGSTATTLKVTS
-2394 TSGITEGMFI
+2394 TAGITEGMFVRGI
-2404 QGTGFSSRQFVAQ
+2404 GFNSNQFVAQ
-2417 VTSSTTLIL
+2417 VTNSTTLIL
-2426 SAPPDSQISGIL
+2426 SAPPDSLPAGTI
-2438 EFTVT
+2438 EFTIT
-2443 DWRFKAT
+2443 DWRFNST
-2450 LNTDNALDPG
+2450 LSVDNLTSDSN
-2460 AKFGSNLAISKD
+2460 FGSNLVISKD

-2483 TLPGKVYIYKTQDYI
+2483 SLVGKVYVYTTQNYVDYTI
-2498 TYSVSETINGT
+2498 KETISGT

-2516 LAVSDAG
+2516 LAVSNTG
-2523 DYIAISCILS
+2523 EYIAISCILS
-2533 DGEKIDQGRVSVYK
+2533 DGEKIDQGRVSIYK
-2547 QLTNGYEHYQDLRNL
+2547 ASTNQYVHYQDLRNL

-2591 VSVSTTFDGTTTTLD
+2591 VSVSTTFDRTTTTLD
-2606 NNLTKMIDILE
+2606 NNLTKIVDILE
-2617 DSGRIDIYDRYNS
+2617 DSGRIDIYDRYNT
-2630 KWIFSESLVNNLTVL
+2630 KWIFSESLTNNLSVS
-2645 DGYSA
+2645 DRYSA
-2650 GLAVGNN
+2650 GLAVGDNL
-2657 IVLVGAPFTLNQGF
+2657 VLVGAPFTLDQGVK
-2671 ESGKVFEYR
+2671 SGKVFEYR
-2680 KSVGARSWTVKH
+2680 KNVGEFSWKIKH
-2692 TESDRVDLF
+2692 NESDRIDLF
-2701 KIKRAFLYNKET
+2701 KIKRAFLYNKAT

-2725 VQGKIPGI
+2725 VQGKIPGL
-2733 ADQEIKYKTFY
+2733 ADQEIRYKTFY
-2744 DPAVYYS
+2744 DPATYYS
-2751 GNSSVNV
+2751 GNSTVNV
-2758 DEGMSWS
+2758 DEGMSWA
-2765 KNQVG
+2765 KAQVG
-2770 TLWWDLRTAK
+2770 TLWWDLRLAK

-2804 IDVYEWVESTSTPAK
+2804 IDVYEWVESTSTPSK

-2844 YGLVRRYDT
+2844 YGLVRKYDT

-2866 KNKKTTPANPNRRM
+2866 KNKQTIPNVPNRQI
-2880 SASSVAELIGNPR
+2880 SARNVAELIANPR

-2903 GKNSFSLSNVKSLL
+2903 GKNSFSLVNIKSLL
-2917 DDKNIVLSVEY
+2917 DDKNIILSVEY

-2942 KIISNNPSTTIPNT
+2942 KIISNNPATTIPSA
-2956 IEKKWFDSLSGK
+2956 IEKKWFDSLAGK
-2968 DDDGRLVPDTS
+2968 DDVGRVVPDNT

-3012 RTLRANLVVENADIS
+3012 NSLRENLIVENADIS
-3027 NLDSFEKEPTTITGL
+3027 DLESFEKEPSTITGL

-3062 KPMLQAVIE
+3062 KPILHPVIE
-3071 DGRIIGVDIVQKGR
+3071 GGKIVGIDIVKRGR
-3085 GYLVAPYFDIAGSGI
+3085 GYLIAPYFDIAGSGI

-3110 RGQITGVDI
+3110 RGQIVGSEI
-3119 VSSGEGY
+3119 MAGGEGY

-3255 SSNLYSFS
+3255 SSNLYLFS

-3275 SSVFDNAASAEL
+3275 SSVFDNVASAEL

-3321 QNYVDWIFKTSFV
+3321 QNYIDWIFKTSFV
-3334 KATHNVGELTQKVT
+3334 KATHNVGELKQKVT

-3374 VSSYLKVDNS
+3374 VSSYSKVDNS
-3384 AVSST
+3384 ATSSS

-3395 VFEDNKISPIIVNLV
+3395 IFEDNKISPIIVNLV
-3410 DGLIQSSSNKV
+3410 DGLIQSSSNKI

-3427 YWLDNLGFAVTA
+3427 YWLDNVGFSVTA
-3439 VEISDGGSGY
+3439 IEISDGGSGY
-3449 VSAPNIRFSSNTGT
+3449 VSAPSIRFSSNTGT

-3476 NRIVLLNKGTGYLS
+3476 NRIVLLSKGTGYLS
-3490 APTVIIEGG
+3490 APTIIIEGG
-3499 TRSDG
+3499 TRADG
-3504 VSAKAVAIIGDSV
+3504 APAKAVAIIGDSV

-3542 ETFSGT
+3542 ETFSGI

-3602 ITFDVAPPRESVIS
+3602 ITFDVAPPRESTVS

-3707 VPADGTELNVYYSS
+3707 VPAAGTEMNVYYSS
-3721 KNVETYVGDGFTKI
+3721 KNVETYAGDGFTKI

-3742 IYPPVVTVST
+3742 IYPPVVTIST
-3752 TVEFDYTN
+3752 TVAFDYTN
-3760 PSVNIIGSDIIKVA
+3760 PSVNVLGSAILKVV
-3774 SVTGIKIG
+3774 SVAGIKIG
-3782 DVLAIDPLVEKTL
+3782 DILSINPLVDKTL
-3795 GFEPKVVL
+3795 GFETKVVS
-3803 INSTTREIKIDQILF
+3803 INPITQEIKIDQILF
-3818 KDIAIDTSAV
+3818 KNIAIDTSAV
-3828 FTRTLVDPVDC
+3828 FTRILVDPVDC

-3848 LNEEIPATS
+3848 LNEEIPVTS
-3857 SILITGLLD
+3857 SISITGLLD
-3866 PIRLDDPE
+3866 PIRLDDNE
-3874 FTPERSVALLELETA
+3874 FTPERSAALLALETV
-3889 QLELTVLISDYKTLL
+3889 QLELTALISDYKTLL
-3904 DSKASLESTINDLE
+3904 DNKANLESTINDLE
-3918 TQLTSLQTQV
+3918 TQLTSLQNQV

-3933 VLDGLDPSDPLYN
+3933 VLAGLDPSDALYN
-3946 PTVSQLNILTNTQI
+3946 PTVSQLNILTSTQI
-3960 PAVEVQLQQAEND
+3960 PAVEAQLQQAEND
-3973 LETVEDGIIDNQ
+3973 LAAVEDGIIDNQ
-3985 IDKVTKQQ
+3985 IDKVITQQ
-3993 EIDQAQT
+3993 EIDQAQL
-4000 AFDAFPTLQNSNAI
+4000 AFDAFPKLQNTNAI

-4020 DGVPDSPFGSPSK
+4020 DGVADNPFGSPSK

-4096 VTATTSP
+4096 VTPTTSP

-4121 YDKPNTGSA
+4121 YDRPNTGSA

-4161 LTDGSRDPVTNELV
+4161 LTDGLRDPITDELV
-4175 SISTVKLINQDYEL
+4175 SISTIKLINQDYEL

-4195 ITFEQA
+4195 IKFGQA

-4216 GVNILD
+4216 GVKILD
-4222 LDYFIADGTQTEF
+4222 LDYFVADGTQTEF

-4274 RIGLNFSIP
+4274 RIGLNFSVP
-4283 PTAGSLINY
+4283 PSAGSLINY
-4292 IIVDGP
+4292 IIVDGS

-4309 FQGNNTALY
+4309 FQGNNTSLY
-4318 NLDYPVGDSLPLES
+4318 NLDYPVGDSLPSES

-4338 DQNILAGPN
+4338 DQNILTGPN

-4357 LDYTIDPAKFLPYT
+4357 LEYTIDPAKFLPYT

-4400 IKINNAVNTRYLGK
+4400 IKINNAVNTRYRGK

-4427 YVPAT
+4427 YVPPT
-4432 NTTSAKIQLVN
+4432 GTTPARIQLVN

-4448 SIVEVISSYKHDI
+4448 STIEVISSYKHDI
-4461 LSIQRTEVKITN
+4461 LSIQRTEIKVTN
-4473 NLPLTPD
+4473 NLSITPD

-4491 AGVIQLDRS
+4491 AGTIQLDRS

-4505 YVWVIKNG
+4505 YVWIIKNG

-4520 DFKLNNDRRSISLAL
+4520 DFNLNDDRRSISLAA
-4535 YPALDDSF
+4535 YPSIDDSF
-4543 TVITFSNNVISG
+4543 TVITFSNNIISN

-4575 ANKRTVLVN
+4575 ADKRTQLVK
-4584 SLRYTDT
+4584 SLRFTDT

-4612 IIEIRGERIE
+4612 IVEIRGERIE
-4622 YFNIST
+4622 YFNITT

-4647 GTGVSILHRAGS
+4647 GTGVSKLHRAGS
-4659 YVQEI
+4659 YVQDI
-4664 GVSETIPYTETTTVD
+4664 GVSETIPYTETTTID
-4679 QITSDGT
+4679 QVKSDGT

-4694 PAQTTTEWEYSQGFV
+4694 PTQNTTEWEYSQGFM
-4709 SSIPQNFGQSNEI
+4709 SSIPQGFSQSNEI

-4727 GYDIAPWVSGVSYT
+4727 GYDIVPWAPGVSYT
-4741 AGAVV
+4741 IGVV
-4746 DFGSYTYRCVS
+4746 IEFGSYTYRCIS
-4757 NHTSSDSFNTDAA
+4757 NHSSSESFNTDSAH
-4770 NWTFFVGNIRLK
+4770 WTFFVGNIRLK

-4831 IKKTGVDWDSTV
+4831 VKKTGVDWDSIV
-4843 NVINSD
+4843 NVIDSD

-4872 TVDKPS
+4872 TVDSPS
-4878 TFDSIAG
+4878 TFDSNAG
-4885 TFDSTLNR
+4885 TFDSTLIR

>member
-1 MADSNNPKKTKIQSS
+1 MANKNSKKTKIQSTN
-16 SLLPRYYRTDS
+16 LLPRYYRTDS

-53 RKNSK
+53 RQNSK
-58 ATTSNDIFIEA
+58 ATTNSDIFIEA
-69 SSKARQDYQLEPS
+69 SSKFRQDYQLEPS
-82 FLVKDALG
+82 FIIKDALG
-90 NTTFF
+90 NTTYF

-101 INQLSVFGAN
+101 INQLGVFGAN
-111 TRNHARLNAQEFYSW
+111 TSDHSRLNSQEFYSW

-141 YWLPYGPDI
+141 YWLPYGPDV
-150 IKISGQQENIVSTY
+150 IKIFGQQENIISTY
-164 KIDIRAESD
+164 TIGIKAEAD
-173 NNVYIFSPDGSTPN
+173 NNVYIFSPDGVTPN
-187 PTIKL
+187 PTIQL
-192 YRGRTYRFEIS
+192 YRGQTYRFEINS
-203 SSGNPFSI
+203 AGNPFAI
-211 KTKRIAGVSDRYS
+211 KTKRTSGVGDRYS
-224 SVELTNNAVEIGV
+224 SVELTNNAVETGI

-246 PDVLYYVSETDVDLG
+246 PDVLYYVSETDIDLG

-269 EDNTTFNVDT
+269 EENTTFNVET

-288 LPNGVPLSNGMK
+288 LPGGVPLSNGMK
-300 VSFVGE
+300 VSFLGE
-306 VLPEIYRSG
+306 VLPASFKTG
-315 QYYVEGVGSSI
+315 QYYVEGVGTSI
-326 RLVSESTLELI
+326 KLIEESALELI
-337 SPYTETEAILFE
+337 SPYTESEAILFE

-392 DVIETSARINN
+392 EVIETSARVNN

-414 KRPIIEFE
+414 VRPIIEFE
-422 PNIKLYNFGVTAI
+422 PNLKLYNFGVTAI
-435 EDVDLVDT
+435 ADVDLVDT

-449 SNVEGQLGYN
+449 SNIEGQLGYN

-469 RVLFTADR
+469 RILFTADR

-486 RVEFLTLNGVRQI
+486 RVEFLILSGVRQI
-499 HLVEEPTPTK
+499 HLVEEPAPVK
-509 DQVVLVKQGRVNQGS
+509 DQVVLVKQGRINQGS
-524 MYWFDGTVWKVA
+524 MYWFNGTTWQVA
-536 QQKLELNQAPLFDL
+536 QQKQQLNQAPLFDL
-550 VDNNKISFGDNNVY
+550 VDNNKVSFGDETVY
-564 DGSTFT
+564 NGSTFN
-570 GTKLFSYKVRNTPSD
+570 GTKLFSYKVRETAAT
-585 QVGDKPFSLKVGSDT
+585 QRGDKPFSLKVGSDT
-600 TLGFPLTFRNIE
+600 TLGFPLSFRNIE
-612 NIGDIVFA
+612 NIGDIVFN
-620 FDIATG
+620 FDIATDS
-626 NFQYKKDSNIITVNT
+626 FQYKENSDIKTTKT

-646 LKTTGANTEYVNGW
+646 SRTTASNTEYVNGW
-660 QLADTTNYQAAVRIY
+660 QLAETTNYQAAVRVY
-675 KNSNL
+675 KNVNI
-680 VNNFAVDVYDNIR
+680 VNNFDIDFYDNIN
-693 ELDDLEL
+693 ELSDLRL
-700 KIYINGIFLNRD
+700 KVYVNGIFLNNT
-712 QWALSTG
+712 QWSVADGT
-719 LDYKQVVLNKNI
+719 DYKKVVLNKNI
-731 SLTDVLTIKSYSSQP
+731 LPTDVLTIKGYAAQP

-755 PLNLQNNPLNNEL
+755 PLNLQNNPLNNDIR
-768 QDFTLG
+768 DFTLG

-783 VENLSNFE
+783 VENLPNFQ
-791 GSFPGVN
+791 GNFPGAN
-798 NLRDLGNISKFGRK
+798 NLRDLGNISKFGTK
-812 FVQHSGPSSL
+812 FVQHSGPASL
-822 SLYHITSDNNNVIRA
+822 ALYHITSDNNNVIRA
-837 LEFARDEYNRFK
+837 LEVARDDYNAFK

-857 SLGVDTDPVRQVNLI
+857 TLGIDTDPIRQVNLI

-889 DMVPYTGSVKTELS
+889 DMVPYTGSIKTELT
-903 VLDSRIKTYPLSAV
+903 VLDFRIKTYPLNTV
-917 FSLDELSVKSV
+917 FSLDNLSVKSV
-928 LVYLNDTQLLHGK
+928 LVYLNDTQLLHGR
-941 DYTFDQQGF
+941 DYTFDDQGF
-950 VVVTAQISVNDK
+950 VVITAELATGNK

-976 PPTPTKLGLYPR
+976 PPTPTKLGLYPK
-988 YEPKIYLDTSLATP
+988 YEPRIYLDTSLATP
-1002 RTMIQGHDGSQVLAY
+1002 RIMIQGHDGSQVLAY

-1034 NIKITYDPTIFNVD
+1034 NIKINYDPLIFDVNDVI
-1048 EMLPAYNRTTDYSLN
+1048 PSYNRTSDYSLA
-1063 EFNEVLASNFYSW
+1063 EFNEVLATNFYSW
-1076 TAGVDRDFTK
+1076 TSVIDKDFTK
-1086 PLNYSRDDSL
+1086 PLSYNRDDSL
-1096 TFNYKEL
+1096 TFNYREL

-1129 NLCPWEMLGFSEE
+1129 NLCPWEILGYSEE
-1142 PAWWQALYG
+1142 PSWWQTVYG

-1157 DNIILWSDIA
+1157 DNTILWTDLSN
-1167 DGLIREPGKPA
+1167 GLVREPGKPA
-1178 VQSKKYIRSY
+1178 VQNTKYIRSY
-1188 LKNIQPVDED
+1188 LKDIQPVDEA

-1219 SDFVFG
+1219 GDFIFG

-1276 KDTNIRIRTADVVL
+1276 KDTNVRIRPADVVL
-1290 PSIYSSS
+1290 PSIYSST

-1316 NLKSYNEYKYNL
+1316 NLKSYNEYRYNL
-1328 EYIETR
+1328 EYIETK

-1342 TSKEKFNLLLDSKTP
+1342 TSKQKFNLLLDSKTP

-1372 ILNASSPTKRITY
+1372 ILNSSSPTKKITY
-1385 SGVIIT
+1385 SGVIVT
-1391 KLFDGYVIKGYSKSQ
+1391 KLIDGYVIKGYSKSQ

-1412 PFVKN
+1412 PFVKS
-1417 GVAINVG
+1417 GLLINVG
-1424 GISESFVEWTPNVQY
+1424 GISESFVEWTPEAQY
-1439 APGKVVSF
+1439 APGKIVFF

-1456 LHTTSSTF
+1456 LHTTTSIF

-1471 LAALPMIG
+1471 LAALPTIG

-1520 KDQGFIFDEFNS
+1520 TDQGFVFDEFNT

-1537 TNWETSAKEFLFWTT
+1537 TNWSTSAKEFLFWTT

-1563 DWLPDQ
+1563 DWTPDQ
-1569 EVNIGSIVRYDGEY
+1569 EIRIGSIVRYNGEY
-1583 YRALRTSPPAGT
+1583 YRALRTVAPTAT
-1595 FDDNDY
+1595 FDGDDY
-1601 IKLDGLSLIGSSV
+1601 VKLDGLSSIGSSA
-1614 ISLSPAAAKLTFKA
+1614 ISLSPSATKLTFRA
-1628 PLSVVDDI
+1628 PLNVVDDI
-1636 RNPFNSYEIF
+1636 RNPFNGYEIF
-1646 KVNGT
+1646 KVDGT

-1668 YTPIEDAI
+1668 YTPVNDAI
-1676 YGATFYLIQKEQV
+1676 YGATFYLVQKEQV
-1689 VVLKNTTLFNDTI
+1689 VVLNNTTLFNDTI

-1709 RQERIKVSGYIS
+1709 RQERIKVAGYIS

-1737 ANVSDWEPW
+1737 AIISDWEQW
-1746 KDYALGDIVR
+1746 RDYALGDIVR
-1756 QKQFYYT
+1756 NKQFYYT
-1763 AESFTAGTD
+1763 AESFIAGTD
-1772 SFDTTKWIKLDK
+1772 TFDTNQWIKLDQR
-1784 KPTAQLLPNWNYKA
+1784 PTAQLLPNWSYKA

-1820 QHLVGYQKR
+1820 QHLIGYQKR

-1845 YQGMII
+1845 YQGMIV

-1858 LNKLFDVLSANDKES
+1858 LNKLFDVLSANNKES
-1873 VSFYEEWA
+1873 VAFYEEWA
-1881 LRVGQYGASS
+1881 IRVGQYGSSS
-1891 AFDAIEFVIDEAET
+1891 AFDAVEFVINESET

-1915 NQIDTSKVDFI
+1915 NQIDPSNVDFI

-1945 WPVSTKDY
+1945 WPISTKRY

-1962 RPNDVKYI
+1962 RPNDVRYT

-1978 TSDIASYIDGD
+1978 TSDISSYLDGD

-2002 YRYTRLTATVLDVT
+2002 YRYTRLTSKVLDVT
-2016 YSVNNKTLSVKLEK
+2016 YSVNNKTLDIKLEK
-2030 NPKLNVGSIV
+2030 NPKIAVGAIV
-2040 GIDQVSFSGLYK
+2040 GVDQVSFSGLYK
-2052 ISAVSLDTI
+2052 VVAVSLDTI
-2061 VLNADITNFRI
+2061 VLDADIANFKT
-2072 PFTEGNQIVLST
+2072 PFTESSQIVLST
-2084 FRSNRIVNNG
+2084 FRSNRIVNQG
-2094 TDVAIDIA
+2094 TDIAIDIA
-2102 DSIFDAPPPPGEII
+2102 DRIFDSPPPPGELI
-2116 WTDDNG
+2116 WTDDTG
-2122 SGKWATWQYN
+2122 QGKWATWQYN
-2132 PVYEVNEFINTSP
+2132 PVYEINEFVNTSP
-2145 AEGLQYGKQIAINQ
+2145 AEGLQYGKQLAINQ
-2159 LGNLSAVTNSLGEA
+2159 LGNISAVTNSLGEV
-2173 IIYDKAS
+2173 IVYDKAS

-2206 TPTSLHGDVI
+2206 TPNSLHGDVI
-2216 AISSDNNWMA
+2216 AISSDNTWMA
-2226 TGVPRASQVSSN
+2226 TGVPRASQVSSH
-2238 CRFVNNSTAWSST
+2238 CRFVNNSTEWSAS
-2251 TAYIIGNIVTLHS
+2251 TAYIIGNVVTLHNV
-2264 IAYRAKVTA
+2264 AYRARVTA
-2273 NNTNKL
+2273 NNTNRS
-2279 PSTETAFWEELPYI
+2279 PNTETAFWEELPYI
-2293 PVSDQTSATNSPLNE
+2293 SVNNQPSAVNSPLNE

-2325 VATVISPTP
+2325 VATIISPSP
-2334 MSGEQFGS
+2334 MSGERFGS
-2342 SVIFGKDTLFVGAA
+2342 SLVFGKDTLFVGA
-2356 SSNNG
+2356 SRSNNG
-2361 AGKVYKFNY
+2361 VGKVYKFNY
-2370 LTLVRASTS
+2370 LTLVKAATS
-2379 HNPIGSNGTTLVVTN
+2379 YNPIGSTATTLKVTS
-2394 TSGITEGMFI
+2394 TAGITEGMFVRA
-2404 QGTGFSSRQFVAQ
+2404 TGFDSNQFVAQ
-2417 VTSSTTLIL
+2417 VTNSTTLIL
-2426 SAPPDSQISGIL
+2426 SAPPDSMPAGII
-2438 EFTVT
+2438 EFTIT
-2443 DWRFKAT
+2443 DWRFNST
-2450 LNTDNALDPG
+2450 LSVNDLTADSN
-2460 AKFGSNLAISKD
+2460 FGFNLVISKD
-2472 NSTLLVSAPGT
+2472 NSTLLVSAPGV
-2483 TLPGKVYIYKTQDYI
+2483 LLVGKVYVYTTQNYIDY
-2498 TYSVSETINGT
+2498 TFKETIVGT
-2509 EVKFGTG
+2509 EIKFGTG
-2516 LAVSDAG
+2516 LAVSDTG
-2523 DYIAISCILS
+2523 EYIAISCILS

-2547 QLTNGYEHYQDLRNL
+2547 QSTNQYVHYQDLRNL

-2585 YSKASD
+2585 YSKSSD
-2591 VSVSTTFDGTTTTLD
+2591 VTISTSFDNRTTTLD
-2606 NNLTKMIDILE
+2606 NNLTKVIDILE
-2617 DSGRIDIYDRYNS
+2617 DSGRIDIYDRYNA
-2630 KWIFSESLVNNLTVL
+2630 KWIFSESLTNNLSVS
-2645 DGYSA
+2645 DRYSA
-2650 GLAVGNN
+2650 GLAVGDNL
-2657 IVLVGAPFTLNQGF
+2657 VLVGAPLTLDQGVK
-2671 ESGKVFEYR
+2671 SGKVFEYR
-2680 KSVGARSWTVKH
+2680 KNVGEFSWKIKH

-2701 KIKRAFLYNKET
+2701 KIKRAFLYNRET

-2733 ADQEIKYKTFY
+2733 ADQEIRYKTFY
-2744 DPAVYYS
+2744 DPATYYS
-2751 GNSSVNV
+2751 GDSTVNV
-2758 DEGMSWS
+2758 DEGMSWA
-2765 KNQVG
+2765 KTQVG
-2770 TLWWDLRTAK
+2770 TLWWDLRSAK
-2780 FYDSQDQDLVY
+2780 FYDSQDEDLIY

-2804 IDVYEWVESTSTPAK
+2804 IDVYEWVESTSTPSK

-2827 VGLAQ
+2827 AGLAQ
-2832 GISGTTLYGNEV
+2832 GISGTTLYDNNV

-2866 KNKKTTPANPNRRM
+2866 KNKRTIPNVPNRQM
-2880 SASSVAELIGNPR
+2880 SASNVAELIANPR

-2903 GKNSFSLSNVKSLL
+2903 GKNSFSLANIKTLL
-2917 DDKNIVLSVEY
+2917 DDKNIILSVEY

-2942 KIISNNPSTTIPNT
+2942 KIISNNPATTIPNA

-2968 DDDGRLVPDTS
+2968 DDAGRIVPDTA

-3012 RTLRANLVVENADIS
+3012 NSLRDNLIVENADIS
-3027 NLDSFEKEPTTITGL
+3027 DLDSFEKEPSTITGL

-3056 NIGTYE
+3056 NIGTYQ
-3062 KPMLQAVIE
+3062 KPMLQPVIE
-3071 DGRIIGVDIVQKGR
+3071 DGKIVAINIVQRGR
-3085 GYLVAPYFDIAGSGI
+3085 GYLIAPYFDIAGSGI
-3100 GAKIRAVINR
+3100 GAKIRAVINQ
-3110 RGQITGVDI
+3110 RGQIVGSEI
-3119 VSSGEGY
+3119 ISGGEGY
-3126 TDESTT
+3126 TDNSTT

-3180 IDWYAVGYNEFT
+3180 IDWYAVGVNEFT

-3207 ESNINQLVKV
+3207 EANINQLVKV
-3217 RVTSLGTWLLLRKY
+3217 RVTNLGTWLLLRKY
-3231 ANSSS
+3231 ADSSS
-3236 VDWTQSYEVIG
+3236 VDWTQSYEVVG

-3275 SSVFDNAASAEL
+3275 SNVFDNAASAEL
-3287 KIILNTLKDKILI
+3287 KIILNALKDKILI

-3306 YLDLF
+3306 YLGLF

-3334 KATHNVGELTQKVT
+3334 KATHNVGELRQKVT

-3374 VSSYLKVDNS
+3374 VSSYSSIDNS
-3384 AVSST
+3384 ATSSS

-3395 VFEDNKISPIIVNLV
+3395 VFEDNKISPVIVNVV
-3410 DGLIQSSSNKV
+3410 DGLIQSSSNKI

-3427 YWLDNLGFAVTA
+3427 YWLDNVGFSVTTI
-3439 VEISDGGSGY
+3439 EISNGGSGY
-3449 VSAPNIRFSSNTGT
+3449 VSAPSVRFSSNTGT

-3476 NRIVLLNKGTGYLS
+3476 NRIVLLTKGTGYLS
-3490 APTVIIEGG
+3490 APSIIIEGG
-3499 TRSDG
+3499 IRADG
-3504 VSAKAVAIIGDSV
+3504 IAATAVAIIGDSV

-3542 ETFSGT
+3542 EIFSGIT
-3548 AVSGSRLQFALTWAP
+3548 VSGSRLQFALTWAP

-3589 KNTTRGYTKYSGS
+3589 KNTDRGYTSYSGS
-3602 ITFDVAPPRESVIS
+3602 ITFDVAPPRESVVS
-3616 ITYIKDWSLLSAA
+3616 VTYIKDWSLLSAA

-3643 GKDLA
+3643 GNDLA
-3648 QLMTGVDYGGVVV
+3648 QLMTGVDYGGVIV

-3672 GVSPYYTDKW
+3672 GVAPYYTDKW

-3707 VPADGTELNVYYSS
+3707 VPAAGTEMNVYYSG
-3721 KNVETYVGDGFTKI
+3721 KNVETYAGDGFTKI

-3742 IYPPVVTVST
+3742 IFPPVVTVST
-3752 TVEFDYTN
+3752 TVAFDYTN
-3760 PSVNIIGSDIIKVA
+3760 SNVNIVGSDTIKVV
-3774 SVTGIKIG
+3774 SVTGIKVG
-3782 DVLAIDPLVEKTL
+3782 DILSINPLVEKTL
-3795 GFEPKVVL
+3795 GFETTVVS
-3803 INSTTREIKIDQILF
+3803 INLTTREVKIDQILF
-3818 KDIAIDTSAV
+3818 KNIAPNTTAT
-3828 FTRTLVDPVDC
+3828 FTRVLIDPTDC

-3848 LNEEIPATS
+3848 LNEEIATTS
-3857 SILITGLLD
+3857 SISITGLID
-3866 PIRLDDPE
+3866 PIRLDDLQ
-3874 FTPERSVALLELETA
+3874 FTSDRSTALLDLETK
-3889 QLELTVLISDYKTLL
+3889 QLALTVLINDYKNLL
-3904 DSKASLESTINDLE
+3904 DSKANLESTVTDLQA
-3918 TQLTSLQTQV
+3918 QLTSLQNQV
-3928 AALLV
+3928 VALLE

-3946 PTVSQLNILTNTQI
+3946 PTVSQLNVLTNTQI
-3960 PAVEVQLQQAEND
+3960 PAVQSQLQQAEDD
-3973 LETVEDGIIDNQ
+3973 LESVEDDIIDNQ
-3985 IDKVTKQQ
+3985 MDKISKQQ
-3993 EIDQAQT
+3993 EIDQAQLV
-4000 AFDAFPTLQNSNAI
+4000 FDAFPTLQNPNAI
-4014 MQTVVS
+4014 MQTVIS
-4020 DGVPDSPFGSPSK
+4020 DGVPDNPFGSPAK
-4033 TFSIPTSFNVIDGDK
+4033 TFSIPTSFTVVDGDK

-4055 SDGSLAPQDSDYDT
+4055 SDGSIAPEDSDYDT

-4076 AYSTATGLAADDII
+4076 AYSTATGLSADDII

-4096 VTATTSP
+4096 VTPTTSP

-4121 YDKPNTGSA
+4121 YDRPNTGSA
-4130 TIKVDSYIADGVTTE
+4130 TIKVDSYIADGITAE

-4161 LTDGSRDPVTNELV
+4161 LTDGLRDPITDELV
-4175 SISTVKLINQDYEL
+4175 SISTIKLINQDYEL
-4189 DFRNRL
+4189 DFRNKL
-4195 ITFEQA
+4195 IKFAQA
-4201 PTDGTLVSIFSFGFN
+4201 PDEGTLISIFSFGFN

-4222 LDYFIADGTQTEF
+4222 LDYFIADGAQTEF

-4262 LFETDYSYDSSG
+4262 LFETDDSYDSSG
-4274 RIGLNFSIP
+4274 RIGLRFSVP

-4292 IIVDGP
+4292 IIVDGT

-4309 FQGNNTALY
+4309 FQGNGTVLY
-4318 NLDYPVGDSLPLES
+4318 NLDYPVGNSLPLES

-4338 DQNILAGPN
+4338 DQSILTGPN
-4347 NSYYTVETGK
+4347 NSYYTVTAGQLE
-4357 LDYTIDPAKFLPYT
+4357 YTIDPAKFLPYT

-4390 DYLIELQGIT
+4390 DYLVELQGIT
-4400 IKINNAVNTRYLGK
+4400 IKINNAVNTRYRNK

-4427 YVPAT
+4427 YIPP
-4432 NTTSAKIQLVN
+4432 TTTAPAKIQLSTAVTN
-4443 VVSPQ
+4443 Q
-4448 SIVEVISSYKHDI
+4448 SVIEVISAFKHDI
-4461 LSIQRTEVKITN
+4461 LNIQRTEIKITN
-4473 NLPLTPD
+4473 NLSLTPD

-4491 AGVIQLDRS
+4491 AGVIRLDRS
-4500 VIDDN
+4500 VVDDN

-4513 SLLSPSA
+4513 SLLSPSV
-4520 DFKLNNDRRSISLAL
+4520 DFNLNDDRRSISLAA
-4535 YPALDDSF
+4535 YPLINDSF
-4543 TVITFSNNVISG
+4543 TVITFSNNVIGS

-4575 ANKRTVLVN
+4575 ADKRTQLVK
-4584 SLRYTDT
+4584 SLRFTDA
-4591 VIEVEDASNFDIP
+4591 VIEVTDASNFDIP

-4612 IIEIRGERIE
+4612 IVEIRGERIE
-4622 YFNIST
+4622 YFSIT
-4628 KQENGVTTY
+4628 AKQESGITTY

-4647 GTGVSILHRAGS
+4647 GTGVSKLHRAGS
-4659 YVQEI
+4659 YVQDI
-4664 GVSETIPYTETTTVD
+4664 GVSETIPYTETTTID
-4679 QITSDGT
+4679 QIKSDGT
-4686 NIVPLTFI
+4686 NTVPLVFV
-4694 PAQTTTEWEYSQGFV
+4694 PKLSTTEWSYSQGFV
-4709 SSIPQNFGQSNEI
+4709 SAIPQEFGQSDEI

-4727 GYDIAPWVSGVSYT
+4727 GYDIAPWVPSVVYT
-4741 AGAVV
+4741 AGSIVE
-4746 DFGSYTYRCVS
+4746 FGSYTYKCVE
-4757 NHTSSDSFNTDAA
+4757 NHTSSESFNADIDK
-4770 NWTFFVGNIRLK
+4770 WTFFVGNIRLK
-4782 KAPYKVHNINNHP
+4782 KQPYTVHNINNHP
-4795 DSPEGDVQLDAD
+4795 DSPEGDIQLDAD

-4812 ISNSLRLTTNL
+4812 VSNSLRLTNNL

-4831 IKKTGVDWDSTV
+4831 VKKTGVDWDSTV
-4843 NVINSD
+4843 NVIDSD

-4863 YATVGKYDS
+4863 YVTVGKYDS
-4872 TVDKPS
+4872 TVESPS
-4878 TFDSIAG
+4878 TFDSGTG
-4885 TFDSTLNR
+4885 TFDSTSIR